1 MARPKRPT
9 PVRRLNLE
17 IPEAQNQRLE
27 TLKEKTEA
35 TSLTQVIQKALA
47 VYDLVM
53 AEKLKG
59 STVIIRDAEG
69 RDRELILM

>member
-9 PVRRLNLE
+9 PARRLNLE
-17 IPEAQNQRLE
+17 IPDAQNQRLE

-35 TSLTQVIQKALA
+35 ASLTQVIQRALA
-47 VYDLVM
+47 VYDLVIT
-53 AEKLKG
+53 EKFRG

-69 RDRELILM
+69 KDRELILM